1 MNKKL
6 IINFTPTGA
15 VPTKK
20 MTPHVPIS
28 PEEICNDTIEAY
40 KLGAQMVHIHARDIH
55 GNNTLDKHI
64 YADII
69 KKIRNSC
76 PDIIICASLTGR
88 FNNTFEARSG
98 PLELEDDA
106 KPDMGSLTLS
116 SLNFSKVASTNS
128 PEMVTNLLKKMNE
141 KGIKPE
147 LEAFD
152 QGMINYSKYLIKKGL
167 LQPPYYYNIL
177 YGNLCTAQDSLMDL
191 GYLVNSLPENSI
203 YSFAGIGKSQKS
215 VTGIGIISANGVR
228 IGLED
233 NIYTDQNMNVL
244 ATNIGLVKNIVDLA
258 KTYGREIA
266 TCKEVR
272 EMLGL
277 N

>member
-1 MNKKL
+1 MSKKL
-6 IINFTPTGA
+6 IINFTPTGT
-15 VPTKK
+15 VPTKE

-40 KLGAQMVHIHARDIH
+40 KLGAQMVHIHARDIN
-55 GNNTLDKHI
+55 GNNTLDKNI
-64 YADII
+64 YANII
-69 KKIRNSC
+69 NKIRKEC
-76 PDIIICASLTGR
+76 PNIIICASLTGR

-98 PLELEDDA
+98 PLELKNDA

-141 KGIKPE
+141 NGIKPE

-177 YGNLCTAQDSLMDL
+177 YGNLCTAQDSLLDL
-191 GYLVNSLPENSI
+191 GYLVNNLPENSI
-203 YSFAGIGKSQKS
+203 YSFAGIGKSQKKI
-215 VTGIGIISANGVR
+215 TGIGILSADGVR

-233 NIYTDQNMNVL
+233 NIYTDENMNVL
-244 ATNIGLVKNIVDLA
+244 ATNVELVKRTVDLA

-266 TCKEVR
+266 TCEEVR
-272 EMLGL
+272 EILGL
-277 N
+277 K

>member
-1 MNKKL
+1 
-6 IINFTPTGA
+6 
-15 VPTKK
+15 
-20 MTPHVPIS
+20 
-28 PEEICNDTIEAY
+28 
-40 KLGAQMVHIHARDIH
+40 
-55 GNNTLDKHI
+55 
-64 YADII
+64 
-69 KKIRNSC
+69 
-76 PDIIICASLTGR
+76 
-88 FNNTFEARSG
+88 
-98 PLELEDDA
+98 
-106 KPDMGSLTLS
+106 
-116 SLNFSKVASTNS
+116 
-128 PEMVTNLLKKMNE
+128 
-141 KGIKPE
+141 
-147 LEAFD
+147 
-152 QGMINYSKYLIKKGL
+152 MINYSKYLIKKGL